1 MYNHNYVRYLI
12 EFHVTRDWF
21 ECHEIMEEMW
31 KAETAADKRTLWLA
45 LVRIAVGLYHER
57 RGNSRGALKMLT
69 LVQSD
74 AKDLNWSSIGL
85 DKERLLLQID
95 QRVEKVKKAAEQSKL
110 SDHTEVF
117 EVMNLPISDERLL
130 KQCKVQC
137 LSESLEWKLEP
148 PIWSEELIHRHSLRD
163 RSEVIAA
170 RHAAMQQRQQ

>member
-1 MYNHNYVRYLI
+1 MYNHDYVRYLI

-31 KAETAADKRTLWLA
+31 KEELDADKRTLWLS

-57 RGNSRGALKMLT
+57 RGNSKGALKMLT
-69 LVQSD
+69 LVQND
-74 AKDLNWSSIGL
+74 AKDLDWNSLGL
-85 DKERLLLQID
+85 DKEKLLVQID
-95 QRVEKVKKAAEQSKL
+95 RRVAKVKEDAEQSMQ
-110 SDHTEVF
+110 SEPIEAF
-117 EVMNLPISDERLL
+117 EVMNLPISDDRLL
-130 KQCKVQC
+130 EQCKAQC

-170 RHAAMQQRQQ
+170 RHAAIQQRQ

>member
-1 MYNHNYVRYLI
+1 MYNHDYVRYLI

-31 KAETAADKRTLWLA
+31 KAETDANKRALWLS

-57 RGNSRGALKMLT
+57 RGNSKGALKMLT

-74 AKDLNWSSIGL
+74 AKDLDWCSIGL
-85 DKERLLLQID
+85 DKEKLFVQIK
-95 QRVEKVKKAAEQSKL
+95 QRVEKVKKDAEQSIQ
-110 SDHTEVF
+110 SNHVEVF
-117 EVMNLPISDERLL
+117 EVMNLPISDESLL
-130 KQCKVQC
+130 EQCKAQC
-137 LSESLEWKLEP
+137 LSESLDWKLDP
-148 PIWSEELIHRHSLRD
+148 PIWSEDLIHRHSLRD